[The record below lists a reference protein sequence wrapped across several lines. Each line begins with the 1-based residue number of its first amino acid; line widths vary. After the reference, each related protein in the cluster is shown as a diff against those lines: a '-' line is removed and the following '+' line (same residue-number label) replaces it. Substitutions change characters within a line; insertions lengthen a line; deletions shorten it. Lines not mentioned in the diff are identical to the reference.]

1 MLSSLVK
8 AEDSNLEART
18 IVSLA
23 PEEEIPFLRRTENL
37 ALGLG
42 ITTVERKQVV
52 EIL

>member
-23 PEEEIPFLRRTENL
+23 PEEEIPFLRRIHNV
-37 ALGLG
+37 AVAGAGLL
-42 ITTVERKQVV
+42 R
-52 EIL
+52 